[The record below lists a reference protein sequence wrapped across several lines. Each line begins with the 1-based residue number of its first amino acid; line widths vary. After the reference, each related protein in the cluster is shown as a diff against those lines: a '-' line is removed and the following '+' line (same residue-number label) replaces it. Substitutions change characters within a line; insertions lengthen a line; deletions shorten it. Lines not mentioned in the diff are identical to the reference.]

1 MIVKFYKS
9 ENAPNDADKVLSGEI
24 TKNNVHPVHPCNILQ
39 PTLEID
45 TSTALYSYNYAYIPD
60 FGKYYF
66 MSPPT
71 LTTGGKM
78 IVQLNVDVLKT
89 YADSIRQC
97 PATIL
102 RNERV
107 PVNACIDSKLPVDA
121 NKFYTEGIKFTSTPF
136 KLTAQTLG
144 QKPYILIVR

>member
-1 MIVKFYKS
+1 MTVKFYKT
-9 ENAPNDADKVLSGEI
+9 ENAPNVVNKVLTDEVSK
-24 TKNNVHPVHPCNILQ
+24 TNVHPVHPCSILQ

-45 TSTALYSYNYAYIPD
+45 ANTSLYSYNYAYIPD
-60 FGKYYF
+60 FDRSYF
-66 MSPPT
+66 MSAPT

-89 YADSIRQC
+89 YANSIRQC
-97 PATIL
+97 YATIL

-107 PVNACIDSKLPVDA
+107 PVNACIDNKLPVDA
-121 NKFYTEGIKFTSTPF
+121 NKFYTEGIKFDATPF

>member
-1 MIVKFYKS
+1 MIVKFYKT
-9 ENAPNDADKVLSGEI
+9 EDAPNVVDKVISNEVS
-24 TKNNVHPVHPCNILQ
+24 KSNVHPVHPCNILQ

-45 TSTALYSYNYAYIPD
+45 TSTALYDYNYAYIPD

-78 IVQLNVDVLKT
+78 IVQLSVDALKT

-97 PATIL
+97 NATIL

-107 PVNACIDSKLPVDA
+107 PVNSCVDSKLPVDTS
-121 NKFYTEGIKFTSTPF
+121 KFYTEGIKFPNTKFTNQYGVGF
-136 KLTAQTLG
+136 
-144 QKPYILIVR
+144 PYILIVR